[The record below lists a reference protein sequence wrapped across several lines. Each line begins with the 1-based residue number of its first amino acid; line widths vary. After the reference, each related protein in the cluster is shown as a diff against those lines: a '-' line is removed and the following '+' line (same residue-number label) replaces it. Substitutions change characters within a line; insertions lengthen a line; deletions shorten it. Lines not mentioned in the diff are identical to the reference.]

1 MAGMNFKSDL
11 NMKQISLMHFS
22 ATEVSLKLGSS
33 LLFGGGKQSYPSQ
46 GKFSHF

>member
-11 NMKQISLMHFS
+11 NMKKTSLMHFS
-22 ATEVSLKLGSS
+22 VTDVSLKLGSS
-33 LLFGGGKQSYPSQ
+33 FLFGSGKQSYPSQ